1 MNENMTVSQLYDNWI
16 DRRKI
21 VIGYGSGSTYKFY
34 FDNYLLR
41 RFGDREVNLIP
52 KGEYAAFVSALRNIK
67 GTRGQELSTAALKQ
81 IVRAFRMMFEFG
93 KNEYGLT
100 DPAEKAKIAHKDNT
114 DSSVFTDEEIDRL
127 ENAATLYD
135 IHHISILL
143 CLHTGIT
150 RGEVCSLKWKN
161 IDIDNSSLKIRRYY
175 DGADNG
181 GRKLNRD
188 VPIPDRLV
196 DQLSIIK
203 SAKQAEDY
211 LMTGSGSPMDVSV
224 FVEMLL
230 HEALE
235 SFSIC
240 TVYAQLCTPLLQ
252 VLPYL
257 IWKVLLLPCFR
268 VYPYKVELTL
278 SSHHRNFYI

>member
-100 DPAEKAKIAHKDNT
+100 NPAEKAKIAHKDNT

-150 RGEVCSLKWKN
+150 RSEVCSLKWEN
-161 IDIDNSSLKIRRYY
+161 IDIDNSKLKIRRYY

-203 SAKQAEDY
+203 SARQAEDY

-224 FVEMLL
+224 FRYHYINFLKKAGVEYRKFGTLRNTFAAKCLADGMEIEQLNKLL
-230 HEALE
+230 GNP
-235 SFSIC
+235 SISV
-240 TVYAQLCTPLLQ
+240 TIRRYVNN
-252 VLPYL
+252 
-257 IWKVLLLPCFR
+257 
-268 VYPYKVELTL
+268 
-278 SSHHRNFYI
+278 SH